1 VLLGAGGRAR
11 MRAVGEPSVRA
22 GIAPE
27 GALRAA
33 RGPWLA
39 LLLVGTVLWGL
50 HRVARGPEPRMLV
63 VTAETVAALREDL
76 ARQHGREPTAA
87 EVDARVDEWIE
98 DELLV
103 REARALGLDRADP
116 IVRRRLA
123 QKLRFALED
132 ADGVDDPGDE
142 VLAAWH
148 REHAERYR
156 RPPRRGFTHVF
167 VAGHD
172 AGAQARAEALVEAL
186 EGGADPAGRGDAFPH
201 GGDQG
206 PADHQALAD
215 RYGEELARAVAAAP
229 VGQWLAARSSFGWH
243 ALRVDDERPGELPAL
258 HEIRARVLADW
269 QLEHRASSLER
280 ELAVLRERWNVEVE
294 R

>member
-1 VLLGAGGRAR
+1 

-22 GIAPE
+22 GIAPV
-27 GALRAA
+27 GPLRAA
-33 RGPWLA
+33 RGPWPA
-39 LLLVGTVLWGL
+39 LLLVGALLWGI
-50 HRVARGPEPRMLV
+50 HRAAQGPDPRALV

-116 IVRRRLA
+116 IVRRRLV
-123 QKLRFALED
+123 QKLRFSLED
-132 ADGVDDPGDE
+132 ADGMDDPGDQ

-148 REHAERYR
+148 REHAERYL

-172 AGAQARAEALVEAL
+172 ASARARAEALAEAL
-186 EGGADPAGRGDAFPH
+186 HGGADPAGQGDAFPH
-201 GGDQG
+201 GGRQG

-229 VGQWLAARSSFGWH
+229 VGRFIAVRSSFGWH
-243 ALRVDDERPGELPAL
+243 ALRVDDERPGELPSL
-258 HEIRARVLADW
+258 FEIRARVLADW
-269 QLEHRASSLER
+269 QLEHRAESLER
-280 ELAVLRERWNVEVE
+280 GLAALRERWHVEVE